1 MSQSDS
7 TERPMLHFLRAT
19 PEQLMSR
26 PPLCSSLQSVES
38 SFMLVALDRFPHALV
53 TCASAIESSMKSV
66 LGYPPENRIHAERL
80 YAKVRKRY
88 PGLDS
93 FDERDL
99 EDFRLKRN
107 EIAHYGFSPRD
118 DEPTATLLLKTGFPF
133 LTACYSEFFGFD
145 LVDGLA
151 IEFGDNFKIALN
163 VYKKTK
169 EIPGLRF
176 SRCFSAF
183 SHLIRWSLR
192 QSIMAEWENDAVTH
206 AESRGLAFEI
216 SEEKKSEF
224 ERIFGTTWNF
234 DCPICRGVDT
244 FVCELD
250 EERLATHTITLKRAA
265 CGHCDLAVDEIPF
278 LADALVGSEID
289 TKRTDILH
297 DYGLLH
303 E

>member
-19 PEQLMSR
+19 PERLMSR

-66 LGYPPENRIHAERL
+66 LVYPPENRIPAARL

-88 PGLDS
+88 PGLES

-163 VYKKTK
+163 VYNALTVYKKTK
-169 EIPGLRF
+169 EIPEPRF

-192 QSIMAEWENDAVTH
+192 QSIMAEMGKRC
-206 AESRGLAFEI
+206 SY
-216 SEEKKSEF
+216 S
-224 ERIFGTTWNF
+224 
-234 DCPICRGVDT
+234 CREPRPSVRNIRRKEVRVRTNLRDDM
-244 FVCELD
+244 EL
-250 EERLATHTITLKRAA
+250 RLSHLQR
-265 CGHCDLAVDEIPF
+265 CRHVR
-278 LADALVGSEID
+278 V
-289 TKRTDILH
+289 
-297 DYGLLH
+297 
-303 E
+303 